1 MGLFDFFRRKT
12 EEQIAYEEELNA
24 FREMYLNFIKND
36 MNSFENVVNM
46 SGVRDMTA
54 KEFHMQNISF
64 VKEIM
69 ESGVTGQEIIDNCPN
84 LTSYVNSINYETEKN
99 NFYSLYNT
107 FMSADKRI
115 ADVSFSLIGLSN
127 VTPDEFHQKNVE
139 FVREIMQC
147 KGLTADDI
155 AKQCPVM
162 KDYVQEIK
170 SKELKFD
177 LLSEAKAYAKK
188 HPQAI
193 RDFEP
198 AYKNNIDVQLEAI
211 KSDGTALNYCNLCK
225 SNEKYVRIAMQTAPK
240 AYCFASNE
248 IRYKIGQQME
258 NAARHLGLNM
268 AYKLAEMN
276 IEVKNITKTDG
287 EYVARLS
294 MDIPPLHNIE
304 LNVSAFNADKFAEDL
319 KNQIDSL
326 PIQNLESRIEEYAQ
340 PITTPSGKV
349 LEGMDINVHD
359 VAKNVYNKLQS
370 FASEIVQFQNDIH
383 NLEKDISDK
392 DEPKKKK
399 NNYERD

>member
-12 EEQIAYEEELNA
+12 EEQIAYEEELNV
-24 FREMYLNFIKND
+24 FRDMYLNFIKND

-84 LTSYVNSINYETEKN
+84 LTAYVNSINYETEKN
-99 NFYSLYNT
+99 NFYSLYHT
-107 FMSADKRI
+107 FMSTDKRL

-139 FVREIMQC
+139 FVREIMQY

-198 AYKNNIDVQLEAI
+198 AYKNDINVQLEAI
-211 KSDGTALNYCNLCK
+211 KSDGTALKYCDLLK

-240 AYCFASNE
+240 AYCVASNE

-258 NAARHLGLNM
+258 TAARHLGTYL

-276 IEVKNITKTDG
+276 IEVKGVDKIDG
-287 EYVARLS
+287 HSVAQLS
-294 MDIPPLHNIE
+294 MNIPPLHNIE
-304 LNVSAFNADKFAEDL
+304 FNVSAFDADKFAEDF

-326 PIQNLESRIEEYAQ
+326 PIQDLEDKIKEYAQ
-340 PITTPSGKV
+340 PVTTASGKV
-349 LEGMDINVHD
+349 LEGIDINAHD

-370 FASEIVQFQNDIH
+370 FASEIIQHQNDIH
-383 NLEKDISDK
+383 NLNKDTSEKT
-392 DEPKKKK
+392 EPAKKKTS
-399 NNYERD
+399 YERD